1 MNRKISLI
9 NDLKRNNRYAY
20 MNSIP
25 IISSFGDRAFVGY
38 NDGVQYDAFIT
49 GLISDSDRILEV
61 REYIADAKL
70 DKQSVLT
77 MVDPVFA
84 DNGIKYEGITDSHI
98 KNYKKLLEI
107 SDIMTPNL
115 TEACMLA
122 DVSYDNYR
130 EKYCT
135 IKYECGDK
143 DKTNELSKK
152 IIESIFPLLEK
163 IRIKK
168 NQITIITGIE
178 LYNSVLTILDV
189 YDGDHGKRQTT
200 CNYSEKIEERYG
212 AGEIFNTM
220 FFETSTNG
228 FTLVDA
234 LSASTSF
241 INNSLR
247 FSRDNKLDINDG
259 IVFEPILHDNIS
271 VMKQR
276 LADIKNNIQNKTTNN
291 QNNNLNS
298 NKGE

>member
-1 MNRKISLI
+1 MNKKISII
-9 NDLKRNNRYAY
+9 NDKKINGRYAY
-20 MNSIP
+20 INSIP
-25 IISSFGDRAFVGY
+25 IISSFGDRAYIGY
-38 NDGVQYDAFIT
+38 EEGVKYDAFIT
-49 GLISDSDRILEV
+49 GLIDDSDRILEI

-70 DKQSVLT
+70 DNQRVLT
-77 MVDPVFA
+77 LVDPVFA
-84 DNGIKYEGITDSHI
+84 DNGIKYDGITDNHI

-122 DVSYDNYR
+122 EVPYESYR

-135 IKYECGDK
+135 IQYEGGDK
-143 DKTNELSKK
+143 NKTNELSKK

-163 IRIKK
+163 MRMKK

-200 CNYSEKIEERYG
+200 CNYSEKVEERYG
-212 AGEIFNTM
+212 AGEIFSTM

-241 INNSLR
+241 VNNSLR
-247 FSRDNKLDINDG
+247 FSRDNNLDKNDG
-259 IVFEPILHDNIS
+259 IVFEPILHDNIT
-271 VMKQR
+271 VMRQR
-276 LADIKNNIQNKTTNN
+276 LADIKNNIQN
-291 QNNNLNS
+291 NNNNPNI
-298 NKGE
+298 NKGV

>member
-1 MNRKISLI
+1 MNKKISII
-9 NDLKRNNRYAY
+9 NDLKRNGRFAY
-20 MNSIP
+20 LNSIP
-25 IISSFGDRAFVGY
+25 IISAFGDRAYIGY
-38 NDGVQYDAFIT
+38 ENDIKYDAFIT
-49 GLISDSDRILEV
+49 GLIKDSDKILEI

-70 DKQSVLT
+70 DNQRVLT
-77 MVDPVFA
+77 LVDPVFA
-84 DNGIKYEGITDSHI
+84 DNGIKYDGITDNHI
-98 KNYKKLLEI
+98 NNYKKLIEI

-122 DVSYDNYR
+122 EIPYESFR

-135 IKYECGDK
+135 IQYEGGDK
-143 DKTNELSKK
+143 NKTNELSKK

-163 IRIKK
+163 IRIKR
-168 NQITIITGIE
+168 NQITLITGIE

-200 CNYSEKIEERYG
+200 CNYSEKIEERAG
-212 AGEIFNTM
+212 IGEIFSTM

-228 FTLVDA
+228 FTLVDS

-247 FSRDNKLDINDG
+247 FSHDNNFDKNDG

-271 VMKQR
+271 VMRQR
-276 LADIKNNIQNKTTNN
+276 IADIKNNNI
-291 QNNNLNS
+291 NNNSNN
-298 NKGE
+298 NKGV

>member
-1 MNRKISLI
+1 MNKKVLLL
-9 NDLKRNNRYAY
+9 NELKRNDRDAY
-20 MNSIP
+20 MNIIP
-25 IISSFGDRAFVGY
+25 IITAFGDRPY
-38 NDGVQYDAFIT
+38 INKTNDKKYDAIITGYIYNSDDILDVREFIT
-49 GLISDSDRILEV
+49 
-61 REYIADAKL
+61 DAKL
-70 DKQSVLT
+70 EGGVLT

-84 DNGIKYEGITDSHI
+84 DKGIKYDGITDKHI
-98 KNYKKLLEI
+98 DNFKKLLEI

-115 TEACMLA
+115 TEACMITGEK
-122 DVSYDNYR
+122 YDEYR

-135 IKYECGDK
+135 INYESGNK

-152 IIESIFPLLEK
+152 VIESIFPLLEK
-163 IRIKK
+163 MRIKK

-178 LYNSVLTILDV
+178 LYNAILTILDV

-200 CNYSEKIEERYG
+200 CNYSMKIEERTG
-212 AGEIFNTM
+212 VGEVFDAM

-247 FSRDNKLDINDG
+247 FSRDNKFNLDEG
-259 IVFEPILHDNIS
+259 LVFEPILYDN
-271 VMKQR
+271 VVAMKQR
-276 LADIKNNIQNKTTNN
+276 LIDIKKNN
-291 QNNNLNS
+291 QNIL